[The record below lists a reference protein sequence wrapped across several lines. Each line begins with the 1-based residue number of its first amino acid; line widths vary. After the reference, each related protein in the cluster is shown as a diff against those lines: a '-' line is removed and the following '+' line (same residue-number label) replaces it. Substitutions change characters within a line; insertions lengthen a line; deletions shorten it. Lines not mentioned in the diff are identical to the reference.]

1 MRNGATISGLNF
13 VSRHCRML
21 PTFVDAGCCV
31 VGSVGEMLVGLIGS
45 RRAIVRTHVS
55 KLLLTCKQFMRE
67 DFTPTNA
74 SRSKLL
80 VAIERFQNSEAVRVA
95 VLSITAANAG
105 ITLTAAQ
112 LVVFSELFWNPGI
125 LIQAEDRAHRIGQED
140 SVLVQYL
147 VAQNTADDHIWNMIQ
162 AKLEVLSKAGLTK
175 DNFTEADTARQ
186 KDRNQSEMTDYYSE
200 DGDKDKGAADKSLA
214 DAIDD
219 DSLADAIDD
228 DSLADAFSD
237 DFPLD
242 NLLPDEDGQPPSKKR
257 KPDSLFDSF

>member
-1 MRNGATISGLNF
+1 
-13 VSRHCRML
+13 
-21 PTFVDAGCCV
+21 
-31 VGSVGEMLVGLIGS
+31 
-45 RRAIVRTHVS
+45 
-55 KLLLTCKQFMRE
+55 
-67 DFTPTNA
+67 
-74 SRSKLL
+74 
-80 VAIERFQNSEAVRVA
+80 
-95 VLSITAANAG
+95 
-105 ITLTAAQ
+105 
-112 LVVFSELFWNPGI
+112 
-125 LIQAEDRAHRIGQED
+125 QED

-200 DGDKDKGAADKSLA
+200 DGDKDKSAADN
-214 DAIDD
+214 
-219 DSLADAIDD
+219 SLADAIDD

-257 KPDSLFDSF
+257 KSDSLFDSF